1 MGDMVALEAKDHSKC
16 LLVLYYR
23 AKTTV
28 EAEPKTD
35 HEGVMSRIVLAEL
48 VLYIEET
55 RLEEGTA
62 PVFRLADLAK
72 IYTTRMEHLGLL
84 FARKLITQG

>member
-1 MGDMVALEAKDHSKC
+1 MGDMVALEAKYHSA
-16 LLVLYYR
+16 LYYR

-28 EAEPKTD
+28 EDEPKTD

-55 RLEEGTA
+55 HLAGQ
-62 PVFRLADLAK
+62 PFRGGQSGLAC
-72 IYTTRMEHLGLL
+72 
-84 FARKLITQG
+84 ARHKGDRRPCSHRNSP